1 MVEVNMERRKDQVK
15 MVVLHGR
22 EAIRQKADVMIV
34 DEGESSHHGTV
45 GFGSGFLDQGV
56 ADQIAKRFGAV
67 GVSALFNVL
76 VEFGEKV
83 GIDGYADA
91 AEIAHLLSG

>member
-1 MVEVNMERRKDQVK
+1 
-15 MVVLHGR
+15 
-22 EAIRQKADVMIV
+22 
-34 DEGESSHHGTV
+34 
-45 GFGSGFLDQGV
+45 
-56 ADQIAKRFGAV
+56 
-67 GVSALFNVL
+67 VL